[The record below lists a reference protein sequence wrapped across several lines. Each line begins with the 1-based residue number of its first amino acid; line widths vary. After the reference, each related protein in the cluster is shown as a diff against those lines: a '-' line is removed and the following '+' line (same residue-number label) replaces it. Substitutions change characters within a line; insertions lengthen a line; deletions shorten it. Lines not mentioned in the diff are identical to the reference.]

1 MEELINL
8 IEANVLYAPYIIF
21 GALILAGFNIPVSED
36 AMLFISAVLA
46 SQHPDVAAKLF
57 VAVYLGAYFSDLIS
71 YALGR
76 ILGPKLFKIRFF
88 ANAVPPERIDKIHGF
103 YSKYGMVTIF
113 LGRFIPFGVRN
124 GLFLTAGLGEMNF
137 LKFALADLAACTITT
152 TVYFSLYYHYGQ
164 TMIDYVKTGSWIIL
178 GIAVV
183 LMGVYYLIRK
193 RKSARFM
200 SL

>member
-8 IEANVLYAPYIIF
+8 IQANVLYAPYIIF

-46 SQHPDVAAKLF
+46 SQHPDYLVKLF
-57 VAVYLGAYFSDLIS
+57 VAVYMGAYFSDLIS

-76 ILGPKLFKIRFF
+76 LLGPKLFKIRFF
-88 ANAVPPERIDKIHGF
+88 ANKVSPERIDKIHGF
-103 YSKYGMVTIF
+103 YGKYGMVTIF

-124 GLFLTAGLGEMNF
+124 ALFLSAGLGEMSF
-137 LKFALADLAACTITT
+137 LKFALADLTACTITT
-152 TVYFSLYYHYGQ
+152 TVYFALYYHYGQ

-178 GIAVV
+178 GVAAI
-183 LMGVYYLIRK
+183 LMGVYYLLRK
-193 RKSARFM
+193 RKTV
-200 SL
+200 